1 MKSNNI
7 KIPKIEC
14 LGTII
19 YTSIDGEFAG
29 YIIISDELKEDS
41 KKAISSLNK
50 IGIKTIMLTGDNKNT
65 AEMISQ
71 ELGISEFHSELFPE
85 EKVQQIEEL
94 IKHKNPK
101 TSVMFVGDGINDA
114 PVLTRAD
121 VGVAM
126 GALGSDAAI
135 EAADV
140 VIMDDKPSKIS
151 KAIKISQKT
160 ITIVK
165 QNIVFA
171 LGVKAIFLICG
182 ALGFVTMWGAVF
194 ADVGVALIAVINSLR
209 TLKN

>member
-71 ELGISEFHSELFPE
+71 ELGISDFIQS
-85 EKVQQIEEL
+85 
-94 IKHKNPK
+94 
-101 TSVMFVGDGINDA
+101 S
-114 PVLTRAD
+114 
-121 VGVAM
+121 
-126 GALGSDAAI
+126 
-135 EAADV
+135 
-140 VIMDDKPSKIS
+140 
-151 KAIKISQKT
+151 
-160 ITIVK
+160 
-165 QNIVFA
+165 
-171 LGVKAIFLICG
+171 
-182 ALGFVTMWGAVF
+182 
-194 ADVGVALIAVINSLR
+194 SL
-209 TLKN
+209 KKKFNK